1 MFVLIL
7 HSQNVQHILDQ
18 SLMTARAPHPVLNPT
33 PSVEEGPRSAVHGK
47 KEKKARRSGKSPALN
62 ICSPFWP
69 S

>member
-1 MFVLIL
+1 VFPTL
-7 HSQNVQHILDQ
+7 
-18 SLMTARAPHPVLNPT
+18 VLNPT
-33 PSVEEGPRSAVHGK
+33 PSVGEEGPRSAVHGK